1 MFILSTIVSVRFSN
15 RISSNRISNLY
26 EYVYTPYLL
35 CDVILETLGFSKKK
49 FVVTEKSSGPKMS
62 SSFSMMIPYII
73 SFCLLMVSILRIL
86 WLSFFERTASYAVLI
101 LWLSFGLYYAWMCIL
116 ASWPRKVEEDNS
128 EKLAEYIHLDHFCGE
143 SVKAFFKHLCE
154 E

>member
-1 MFILSTIVSVRFSN
+1 MQGEIGMKKRNKVIAALLIFIA
-15 RISSNRISNLY
+15 
-26 EYVYTPYLL
+26 LL
-35 CDVILETLGFSKKK
+35 MTTSLVLFLL
-49 FVVTEKSSGPKMS
+49 
-62 SSFSMMIPYII
+62 YII
-73 SFCLLMVSILRIL
+73 SFCLLMISILRIL
-86 WLSFFERTASYAVLI
+86 WLSFFERTGSYAVLI
-101 LWLSFGLYYAWMCIL
+101 LRLSFGLYYAWMCIL

>member
-1 MFILSTIVSVRFSN
+1 MKKRNKVIAALLIFIA
-15 RISSNRISNLY
+15 
-26 EYVYTPYLL
+26 LL
-35 CDVILETLGFSKKK
+35 MTTSLVLFLL
-49 FVVTEKSSGPKMS
+49 
-62 SSFSMMIPYII
+62 YII
-73 SFCLLMVSILRIL
+73 SFCLLMISILR
-86 WLSFFERTASYAVLI
+86 I

-128 EKLAEYIHLDHFCGE
+128 EELAEHIHLDHFCGE